1 MVCFGRKTKLSCS
14 WADTGKR
21 VQIPRG
27 SATVTRLPGK
37 AAFAPFCR
45 RAPSRVTVPSLRTM
59 LTGQWAAYKKVQHG
73 TARRRVP
80 CGAALCRPFA
90 FSRGGRET
98 FARHF
103 AACKPSPPRQPS
115 GLPRGL
121 FCSLRRQWG
130 RAARCR
136 TGNLCAAAPF
146 FAWHFSKAPAAHG
159 RAPCLGGAFCAAPA
173 LAKGCFVLQKT
184 LRHMLLAGA
193 AKKRGRSVT

>member
-1 MVCFGRKTKLSCS
+1 MLWPENKTL
-14 WADTGKR
+14 
-21 VQIPRG
+21 VQLGGYGEAGANPARFRHRDAPARQSG
-27 SATVTRLPGK
+27 LCAVLPPG
-37 AAFAPFCR
+37 AQSGY
-45 RAPSRVTVPSLRTM
+45 RAQL
-59 LTGQWAAYKKVQHG
+59 AYNAHGAMGCVQKVQHG

-136 TGNLCAAAPF
+136 TGNLCAAAAF
-146 FAWHFSKAPAAHG
+146 FRGALFKSACGPWAGPLFRGSFLRRPGFGKRVFCFAKNAPAHAFG
-159 RAPCLGGAFCAAPA
+159 R
-173 LAKGCFVLQKT
+173 GC
-184 LRHMLLAGA
+184 
-193 AKKRGRSVT
+193 KKER

>member
-1 MVCFGRKTKLSCS
+1 MLWPENKTL
-14 WADTGKR
+14 
-21 VQIPRG
+21 VQLGGYGEAGANPARFRHRDAPARQSG
-27 SATVTRLPGK
+27 LCAVLPPG
-37 AAFAPFCR
+37 AQSGY
-45 RAPSRVTVPSLRTM
+45 RAQLAYNAH
-59 LTGQWAAYKKVQHG
+59 GEWAAYKKVQHG

-136 TGNLCAAAPF
+136 TGNLCTAAPF
-146 FAWHFSKAPAAHG
+146 FAGRFSKAPAAHG
-159 RAPCLGGAFCAAPA
+159 RAPCLGGFLRRPGFGKRVFCFAKNAPA
-173 LAKGCFVLQKT
+173 HAFGRGC
-184 LRHMLLAGA
+184 
-193 AKKRGRSVT
+193 KKER

>member
-136 TGNLCAAAPF
+136 TGNLCAAAAF
-146 FAWHFSKAPAAHG
+146 FRGALFKSACGPRAGPLFRGSFLRRPGFGKRVFCFAKNAPAHALG
-159 RAPCLGGAFCAAPA
+159 R
-173 LAKGCFVLQKT
+173 GC
-184 LRHMLLAGA
+184 
-193 AKKRGRSVT
+193 KKER

>member
-159 RAPCLGGAFCAAPA
+159 RAPCLGGLSAPPRLWQKGVLFC
-173 LAKGCFVLQKT
+173 KKRSGTCFWPGLQK
-184 LRHMLLAGA
+184 REVEA
-193 AKKRGRSVT
+193 